1 MSGLG
6 SDNFRDPDT
15 APAEEYDL
23 GIIGNFRDIPE
34 AAEVGDTIVRCGIG
48 CDEEQKVN
56 LILP

>member
-6 SDNFRDPDT
+6 SDNFRDLDT

-23 GIIGNFRDIPE
+23 GIIAKFRDIP
-34 AAEVGDTIVRCGIG
+34 AEVEDTIVRCGIG
-48 CDEEQKVN
+48 CDEEQKVS